1 MVICGDSFRQ
11 RGLQE
16 QCGGMLGAL
25 REWSCGQC
33 GWSRGR
39 MGQSGRNEAI
49 EIVKSKR

>member
-16 QCGGMLGAL
+16 QCWDMLGAL
-25 REWSCGQC
+25 REWQCGQ
-33 GWSRGR
+33 GAWGRGR

-49 EIVKSKR
+49 EIVKF